1 VLVSAYYTSMLKWYE
16 ILIVVISG
24 GFLGVGIGIA
34 IYVMFVRPPTTIIIP
49 LNETH
54 IIKVR

>member
-1 VLVSAYYTSMLKWYE
+1 MLKWYE
-16 ILIVVISG
+16 ALMIGIF
-24 GFLGVGIGIA
+24 GFLFGIGVGIA
-34 IYVMFVRPPTTIIIP
+34 IYVMFVRPAPVIIIP